1 MCPYVEKKRSDA
13 RPVMSYDKVFLVK
26 LLDYLRKWEM
36 SIVKICCLEFFVT
49 KRLFIS
55 RVCLNTV
62 YFAENWKLKIIK
74 KIIKIYCS
82 LFFYCSYALVHC
94 HVPWTMHQAL
104 VFKKKKKK
112 GNTDAKRAT
121 FQLSKPHP
129 SMLIYFHLI
138 RNGLRMELCLIY
150 HRNIQNC

>member
-1 MCPYVEKKRSDA
+1 
-13 RPVMSYDKVFLVK
+13 MSYDKVFLVK

-36 SIVKICCLEFFVT
+36 SVVKICCLEFFVT
-49 KRLFIS
+49 KRLLTS
-55 RVCLNTV
+55 RICLNTA
-62 YFAENWKLKIIK
+62 YFTENWKL

-94 HVPWTMHQAL
+94 HVPWTVHQAL

-112 GNTDAKRAT
+112 ETQTQNTLR
-121 FQLSKPHP
+121 FSYPKPHP

-138 RNGLRMELCLIY
+138 RNGLRTELCLIY